1 VDAESALT
9 ARKRRWL
16 QADGVDPCGPAL
28 PGNGAAAD
36 PPLAAA
42 ARARW
47 PSRVEVCGAGAATL
61 RRCRGVPT
69 RGLDGRMAMGLG
81 RVPPAATREKRER
94 KTPPK
99 TKHSRECDAS
109 ERALL
114 CLVGCCACACY
125 KLGLTGGVHG
135 VSWAGSGLRPPQH
148 WVCLEDERE
157 HNVDWT
163 GLGPG

>member
-1 VDAESALT
+1 MAWIRVDQHCLAMAP
-9 ARKRRWL
+9 RRIRPSPLWPGHVD
-16 QADGVDPCGPAL
+16 QAAWRCAVREPRRCV
-28 PGNGAAAD
+28 AAAGC
-36 PPLAAA
+36 PPGVWTGGW
-42 ARARW
+42 RW
-47 PSRVEVCGAGAATL
+47 DWGGC
-61 RRCRGVPT
+61 RRPRH
-69 RGLDGRMAMGLG
+69 GR
-81 RVPPAATREKRER
+81 REREKRRR
-94 KTPPK
+94 KRSTAA
-99 TKHSRECDAS
+99 SAMRAS